1 MVGIAMRPTPDLDK
15 VHGSRDR
22 DHAVRYVNASDV
34 TDPKRNDRYRDQLG
48 PWFDELGEIIPVGTE
63 TVGMVID
70 QLCGTYTLASNRAEL
85 HGEQIVI
92 DYPAITQLIQNE
104 WDRITGPE
112 PSGSFL
118 LNFESMS
125 PTLGRIAEELIVRTL
140 ITNLAKQ
147 AWAFDLVV
155 SIDSLVEDQLLK
167 HRPGP
172 RCDDLALLSFG
183 LPVQYRLIE
192 VKATAKGWAQAGRMI
207 QKALLQ
213 LEATA
218 CELAGRFGGS
228 VIVAI
233 SLRDKTIGVLDLPEK
248 FPSPEVSL
256 ELLAS
261 NISAWWKQPTVS
273 DLAIPVKDQ
282 MTAQQASAL
291 PTLPSVGDLTPY
303 LSMIIAK
310 TSTTTSHLSPE
321 SIMDDLIVISGFK
334 GVKSGQN
341 SSNGVD
347 FAFGVLQEFHRPS
360 WLSSLASTSIRD
372 ILHHLVVVVKTDGLF
387 AIFSSDSRLA
397 NKIARNLGNSKRQAL
412 QHCRTVAASQL
423 NGALLTGASKT
434 LWLSGIHAQTSSRP
448 DRKILAG
455 IDLRD
460 ALDPMSDQ
468 SFHFTAARG
477 TTEIEGASTVG
488 VSPSRSRVWV
498 GPTGNWTDFLSTTA

>member
-1 MVGIAMRPTPDLDK
+1 
-15 VHGSRDR
+15 
-22 DHAVRYVNASDV
+22 
-34 TDPKRNDRYRDQLG
+34 
-48 PWFDELGEIIPVGTE
+48 
-63 TVGMVID
+63 
-70 QLCGTYTLASNRAEL
+70 
-85 HGEQIVI
+85 
-92 DYPAITQLIQNE
+92 
-104 WDRITGPE
+104 
-112 PSGSFL
+112 
-118 LNFESMS
+118 
-125 PTLGRIAEELIVRTL
+125 
-140 ITNLAKQ
+140 
-147 AWAFDLVV
+147 
-155 SIDSLVEDQLLK
+155 
-167 HRPGP
+167 
-172 RCDDLALLSFG
+172 
-183 LPVQYRLIE
+183 
-192 VKATAKGWAQAGRMI
+192 MI

-372 ILHHLVVVVKTDGLF
+372 ILHHLVVVVKTVGLF